1 MLEQTSQ
8 PALQDACSSDS
19 VPTSPRAAQA
29 STANIAS
36 AEDQP
41 EAEALPEDIVTPDG
55 PHVDADTELA
65 ASAAALV
72 ASVTTAA
79 AAVPASSVPASPLAF
94 SPPQDSSAAPATTQT
109 YATLQQQASDGM
121 HSKPLG
127 EAVHP
132 SAQQA
137 IPDITAA
144 DPLQAS
150 RILPPAADAAVL
162 SDSSAALV
170 GTARARLPDDGMVG
184 MQLRASARA
193 SSDSQSIKGTCTP
206 ARASAAAEAP
216 VQQLRTG
223 LKELR
228 AGVPPSAQSA
238 SKWLSSQVS
247 QAAHTVLAATCLLPA
262 MS

>member
-8 PALQDACSSDS
+8 PALQDACSPDS

-79 AAVPASSVPASPLAF
+79 AAVPASSVPASPLAS
-94 SPPQDSSAAPATTQT
+94 SPPQDSSAAATTQT

-162 SDSSAALV
+162 SDSSASLV

-184 MQLRASARA
+184 MQLRASAPA